1 MHCPFCGA
9 NDTKVIDSRLVAEGE
24 QVRRR
29 RECLA
34 CGERFTTF
42 ETAELVLPRL
52 IKTDGSRQ
60 PFDEEK
66 LRAGM
71 QRALEKRPVSVERLE
86 SSLVHIK
93 HKLRATGERE
103 VKSLVVGEL
112 VMAELQ
118 KLDEVAYIRFA
129 SVYRRFQDLNE
140 FREEIDRLAREP
152 LAILDAHYMARA
164 LELARKG
171 HYTTHPNPRVGCVI
185 VRDGQIV
192 GEGWHERAGEPH
204 AEVHALHAAG
214 ELARGATAY
223 VTLEPC
229 SHHGR
234 TPPCA
239 DALVN
244 AGVARV
250 VAAMQDPN
258 PEVAGRG
265 LQRLAQAGIA
275 TESGVLEGEARKLN
289 QGFLKRMEHGLPFVR
304 VKLAMSLDGRTAME
318 SGESQWITG
327 PAARSAVQRLRA
339 QASVVLTGAD
349 TVLAD
354 NARLT
359 VRADE
364 LGLDADQTALV
375 MSRPPLRVLVDGRLR
390 VPLDA
395 PFFKAGPV
403 LVATCVAVEEQYAN
417 GPECLIVPGYDGQ
430 VDLRQL
436 LVELAHRGVNEVL
449 LELNEEALA
458 ADLDA

>member
-1 MHCPFCGA
+1 MTVPA
-9 NDTKVIDSRLVAEGE
+9 QQAV
-24 QVRRR
+24 
-29 RECLA
+29 
-34 CGERFTTF
+34 
-42 ETAELVLPRL
+42 
-52 IKTDGSRQ
+52 
-60 PFDEEK
+60 
-66 LRAGM
+66 
-71 QRALEKRPVSVERLE
+71 
-86 SSLVHIK
+86 
-93 HKLRATGERE
+93 
-103 VKSLVVGEL
+103 
-112 VMAELQ
+112 
-118 KLDEVAYIRFA
+118 
-129 SVYRRFQDLNE
+129 
-140 FREEIDRLAREP
+140 
-152 LAILDAHYMARA
+152 LDAHYMARA
-164 LELARKG
+164 LELARRG

-192 GEGWHERAGEPH
+192 GEGWHIRAGEPH
-204 AEVHALHAAG
+204 AEVHALRAAG
-214 ELARGATAY
+214 GNARGATAY

-258 PEVAGRG
+258 PAVAGRG

-289 QGFLKRMEHGLPFVR
+289 EGFLKRMEQGLPFVR

-364 LGLDADQTALV
+364 LGLDAEQTALV

-395 PFFKAGPV
+395 PFFKAGPA
-403 LVATCVAVEEQYAN
+403 LVATCMAVEEQYAN
-417 GPECLIVPGYDGQ
+417 GPECMIVAGDDGQ
-430 VDLRQL
+430 VDLRRL
-436 LVELAHRGVNEVL
+436 LVALAARDVNEVL
-449 LELNEEALA
+449 VEAGPRLA
-458 ADLDA
+458 GAFARQGLVDEFQIFIAGKFLGSSARPLLDWPLAQMKDAPQLKITEIRAVGDDWRVIAVPVPPASV

>member
-1 MHCPFCGA
+1 
-9 NDTKVIDSRLVAEGE
+9 
-24 QVRRR
+24 
-29 RECLA
+29 
-34 CGERFTTF
+34 
-42 ETAELVLPRL
+42 
-52 IKTDGSRQ
+52 
-60 PFDEEK
+60 
-66 LRAGM
+66 
-71 QRALEKRPVSVERLE
+71 
-86 SSLVHIK
+86 
-93 HKLRATGERE
+93 
-103 VKSLVVGEL
+103 
-112 VMAELQ
+112 
-118 KLDEVAYIRFA
+118 
-129 SVYRRFQDLNE
+129 
-140 FREEIDRLAREP
+140 
-152 LAILDAHYMARA
+152 MARA

-192 GEGWHERAGEPH
+192 GEGWHVRAGEPH
-204 AEVHALHAAG
+204 AEVHALRAAG
-214 ELARGATAY
+214 DKARGATAY

-250 VAAMQDPN
+250 VAGMQDPN
-258 PEVAGRG
+258 PAVAGRG
-265 LQRLAQAGIA
+265 MQRLAQAGIA
-275 TESGVLEGEARKLN
+275 IESGVLEGEARKLN
-289 QGFLKRMEHGLPFVR
+289 EGFLKRMEHGLPFVR

-364 LGLDADQTALV
+364 LGLDAEQTALA
-375 MSRPPLRVLVDGRLR
+375 MSRPPLRVLIDGRLR

-395 PFFKAGPV
+395 PFFKAGPA
-403 LVATCVAVEEQYAN
+403 LVATCMAVEEQYAN
-417 GPECLIVPGYDGQ
+417 GPECLIVTGEDGL
-430 VDLRQL
+430 VDLRKL
-436 LVELAHRGVNEVL
+436 LVELAHRDVNEVL
-449 LELNEEALA
+449 VEAGPRLAGAFAQQGLVDEFQIFIAGKFLGSSARPLLDWPLAQMKDAPELKITEIRAVGDDWRVIAIPVPA
-458 ADLDA
+458 ASV